1 MEPIVVHLGKEEF
14 PKFVGLAHKH
24 FLGKNFDSLNELL
37 RQALEKKGDVVLWRD
52 TAGHIREKA
61 GWIAVAYRPPKILW
75 SDLGTVAS
83 RSYWT
88 SVNELK
94 EFCLATPLLGT
105 SKEFLKHI
113 ATLLDQCRYGNATQV
128 TIVFKHLSRNS
139 VTCTMS
145 VHEKPLVR

>member
-14 PKFVGLAHKH
+14 PKFIGLAHKH

-52 TAGHIREKA
+52 TAGHTRNKA
-61 GWIAVAYRPPKILW
+61 GWIAVAYRPPKLLW
-75 SDLGTVAS
+75 SDLGTVAP
-83 RSYWT
+83 RSYWA
-88 SVNELK
+88 SVDGLK
-94 EFCLATPLLGT
+94 ELCLNTPLLGT

-113 ATLLDQCRYGNATQV
+113 ATLLDQCKYGDTTQI

-145 VHEKPLVR
+145 ALKTPLVK